1 MAVEMKDSGIQWI
14 GEIPEHWSAYP
25 IKYLLNKSF
34 SGAWGNDPAGNDSD
48 IVCIR
53 IADFDYDRL
62 CVSDTNLTLRNV
74 ENAVVEKKQ
83 LVIGD
88 LLIEKSGG
96 GQQTPVGRVVMNN
109 INKPAICS
117 NFIHAIS
124 TNAVASSKFLLY
136 VFCTMYNKRVN
147 LLYFM
152 QTTGIQ
158 NLQIHDYLNQHIYL
172 PMYAEQ
178 EKIASFL
185 DTKCGEIDEL
195 VDLESQMIDELK
207 AYKQSIITEAV
218 TRGLNPNVPMRNSGI
233 EWIGEIPQHW
243 TIENLTKIIW
253 LRARLGWRGLK
264 AEEYVESGYPFLS
277 AFNIVDNKLI
287 WSDLNYITQER
298 YDESPEIKLSEG
310 DVLIVKD
317 GAGIGKCARVDS
329 LPCGEATVNSSLGVI
344 TPSERL
350 NYAYLHYFLL
360 GSTFQNM
367 VLFLKNGMGV
377 PHLTQENMKSVKIQL
392 PPLNEQQEIVK
403 YLDSKCADIDALI
416 ALRQDKIDTLK
427 EYKKSLIF
435 EYVTGKKQVV

>member
-1 MAVEMKDSGIQWI
+1 LALYFDENRQNNSALETENALQFKF
-14 GEIPEHWSAYP
+14 GEIIQKPKKNSELTDEDKALISRYTIVDKNDIVVNCLNLNYDLKSLRIGRVREHGIITSAY
-25 IKYLLNKSF
+25 IVIRKRDKEDSSFFNYLLKAYDDQKVFHNM
-34 SGAWGNDPAGNDSD
+34 GTG
-48 IVCIR
+48 IR
-53 IADFDYDRL
+53 
-62 CVSDTNLTLRNV
+62 LTLKFQ
-74 ENAVVEKKQ
+74 ELKT
-83 LVIGD
+83 
-88 LLIEKSGG
+88 LL
-96 GQQTPVGRVVMNN
+96 
-109 INKPAICS
+109 
-117 NFIHAIS
+117 
-124 TNAVASSKFLLY
+124 
-136 VFCTMYNKRVN
+136 
-147 LLYFM
+147 
-152 QTTGIQ
+152 
-158 NLQIHDYLNQHIYL
+158 L
-172 PMYAEQ
+172 PIPPLSERHT
-178 EKIASFL
+178 IVTFL
-185 DTKCGEIDEL
+185 DRKCGEIDEL
-195 VDLESQMIDELK
+195 LDLETQMIDELK

-392 PPLNEQQEIVK
+392 PPLNEQQEIAK

-416 ALRQDKIDTLK
+416 ALREEKIDTLK

>member
-218 TRGLNPNVPMRNSGI
+218 TRGLNPNVPMRDSGI

-243 TIENLTKIIW
+243 NANRLKFFCTIQTGDSDTQDAVDDGIYNF
-253 LRARLGWRGLK
+253 
-264 AEEYVESGYPFLS
+264 YVRSPFIERS
-277 AFNIVDNKLI
+277 NK
-287 WSDLNYITQER
+287 YTF
-298 YDESPEIKLSEG
+298 EG
-310 DVLIVKD
+310 EGILMAGD
-317 GAGIGKCARVDS
+317 GAGAGRVFHHAYGKYAVHQRVYR
-329 LPCGEATVNSSLGVI
+329 LANFENVN
-344 TPSERL
+344 TD
-350 NYAYLHYFLL
+350 YLYYYLS
-360 GSTFQNM
+360 STFSREMDRGSAQSTVPSVRLPM
-367 VLFLKNGMGV
+367 LKDFMI
-377 PHLTQENMKSVKIQL
+377 TL
-392 PPLNEQQEIVK
+392 PPLNEQQEIAK

-416 ALRQDKIDTLK
+416 ALRQEKIDTLK